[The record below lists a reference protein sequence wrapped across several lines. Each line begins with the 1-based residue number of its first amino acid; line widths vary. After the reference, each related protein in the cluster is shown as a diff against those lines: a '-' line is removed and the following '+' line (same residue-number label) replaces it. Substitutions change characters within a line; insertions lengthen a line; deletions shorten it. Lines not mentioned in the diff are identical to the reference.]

1 MLGLKMAAISGVWR
15 RMEGKPIKFKNFDQY
30 LDAIGAD
37 KIETKSCWEI
47 ARFRANNEVC
57 VVYEGKRGAS
67 FSNPLAEKIYKS
79 FLEKKLINIQSEKRQ
94 SLGAKFKLK
103 IYERDGNKCF
113 YSGKEMA
120 IDEATIEHLIPLSR
134 GGKNNIDNL
143 VLCLREENL
152 KMADRPLIEKIKY
165 KIDNLESKNAI

>member
-1 MLGLKMAAISGVWR
+1 MQS
-15 RMEGKPIKFKNFDQY
+15 KPVKFKNFDQY

-94 SLGAKFKLK
+94 SLAAKFKLK

-113 YSGKEMA
+113 YSNKEMT
-120 IDEATIEHLIPLSR
+120 IEEATIEHLIPLAR
-134 GGKNNIDNL
+134 GGKNNMDNL
-143 VLCLREENL
+143 VLCLKEENL
-152 KMADRPLIEKIKY
+152 KMADKLLIEKIKY
-165 KIDNLESKNAI
+165 KIEKLGGKDAI